1 MKKTDLYL
9 LLSGCA
15 LILNYFT
22 SIGIILSFVL
32 LFLIYPE
39 KKKLKQ
45 DVTALDFKTENRKLI
60 IAQILCA
67 INILIE
73 IITWLGFLFYIGLA
87 IFRGH

>member
-45 DVTALDFKTENRKLI
+45 DVTSLDFKTENRKLI
-60 IAQILCA
+60 IAQILCV